1 MTVEITKA
9 VAAVMEAV
17 HRLKKDD
24 KNNHGGYKY
33 VSVDDVKDHIRPL
46 LAKNGLEIAINE
58 TDYALEAIQ
67 GKNGTTISARF
78 TFEIWLRHISG
89 AESKADRT
97 TVLLPHTGAQ
107 TTGAA
112 KSYALKE
119 WIKGRFLVSTG
130 EKDYIEGGAD
140 ADAYKP
146 QEYTA
151 APEQPKQHSLSV
163 HDDTPRNVPA
173 TAHLTGTQNAPGNAA
188 AKELFAQLT
197 KELTAAKSKQ
207 ALEDWLGMREDE
219 INKLPSKWMH
229 HFDDKFEEHEAALS
243 VLTAFPDATLEARQ

>member
-1 MTVEITKA
+1 MNTPNVEITKA
-9 VAAVMEAV
+9 IAAVMEAV

-58 TDYALEAIQ
+58 TDYSLESIQ
-67 GKNGTTISARF
+67 GKSGTTVSARF
-78 TFEIWLRHISG
+78 TFELSLRHTSG
-89 AESKADRT
+89 AESKPDRT

-140 ADAYKP
+140 ADAYK
-146 QEYTA
+146 QQDYTPAANDA
-151 APEQPKQHSLSV
+151 APVERMGLAEGTPGASKAGNRTAY
-163 HDDTPRNVPA
+163 DTMVKAIR
-173 TAHLTGTQNAPGNAA
+173 NAPTVKA
-188 AKELFAQLT
+188 LT
-197 KELTAAKSKQ
+197 DWQKANTVEIDKLPP
-207 ALEDWLGMREDE
+207 DWLDE
-219 INKLPSKWMH
+219 LRQEFVDRKAELVKLL
-229 HFDDKFEEHEAALS
+229 AA
-243 VLTAFPDATLEARQ
+243 